1 MKIAYEIAF
10 GIHLLSIVGIL
21 ALLLTQPKKNPRK
34 LSAGVPHATLTAL
47 VAALVMVGL
56 FTEVNP
62 DEVLNH
68 TKIGVKTLV
77 ITTLLFLGYK
87 NVKKPVL
94 STKVWQAMI
103 GLTLL
108 NVFIAYL
115 WH

>member
-1 MKIAYEIAF
+1 MKIVYEIAF
-10 GIHLLSIVGIL
+10 GIHLLCVIAIL
-21 ALLLTQPKKNPRK
+21 AMLLSQVKKSPRR

-77 ITTLLFLGYK
+77 IATLLFLGYK

-108 NVFIAYL
+108 NVSIAYL